1 MEPQLQIYL
10 TMAVGGVLLAV
21 LIFTN
26 IILAVYVVKL
36 YGKFK
41 RYSQRREDSI
51 QQEAVLR

>member
-10 TMAVGGVLLAV
+10 TMAVGGGLLAV

-36 YGKFK
+36 YGKFQ
-41 RYSQRREDSI
+41 RYSARRDPI